1 MEGMWLK
8 AVYEYV
14 GPYVGKKKTTKMAM
28 TEWSG
33 GPYDAVL
40 YSLGLRSSTLHVY
53 GLPFEKEVTSSHKD
67 V

>member
-28 TEWSG
+28 TE
-33 GPYDAVL
+33 
-40 YSLGLRSSTLHVY
+40 
-53 GLPFEKEVTSSHKD
+53 
-67 V
+67 